1 MGTGDVATAD
11 ATALAKVRGGEGWVW
26 DATCAQ
32 LAGAASLEPWEGLP
46 CVSQPV
52 SAFPSPFYL
61 QDGSVAVSKQ
71 NAIAGEVP
79 DLGIVVLDAIKA
91 QAERN

>member
-1 MGTGDVATAD
+1 
-11 ATALAKVRGGEGWVW
+11 
-26 DATCAQ
+26 
-32 LAGAASLEPWEGLP
+32 
-46 CVSQPV
+46 
-52 SAFPSPFYL
+52 
-61 QDGSVAVSKQ
+61 VAVSKQ